1 MKNINWRLRFQ
12 NKATLLAI
20 ASTVILLI
28 KQLGFKLPDNIE
40 DVVNTVL
47 TLLVLLGVINDP
59 TTDGISDSPKA
70 LTYIEPKKEQV
81 NKMKKNDYFIDV
93 SSYQSA
99 DLTAICQAAGTRKTI
114 IKVSEGTGYLSPN
127 RFTQAQTSEPIGYF
141 HFARF

>member
-1 MKNINWRLRFQ
+1 MINWKLRFQ

-20 ASTVILLI
+20 ASTMILLAQ
-28 KQLGFKLPDNIE
+28 QLGLKLPDNIA
-40 DVVNTVL
+40 DIVNTFL

-59 TTDGISDSPKA
+59 TTEGISDSPKA
-70 LTYIEPKKEQV
+70 LTYTEPKKDQV

-127 RFTQAQTSEPIGYF
+127 
-141 HFARF
+141 